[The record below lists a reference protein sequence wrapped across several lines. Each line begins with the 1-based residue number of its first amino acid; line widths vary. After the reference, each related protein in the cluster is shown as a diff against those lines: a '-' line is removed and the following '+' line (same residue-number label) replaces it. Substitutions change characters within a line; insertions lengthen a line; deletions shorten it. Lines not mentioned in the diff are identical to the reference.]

1 MKLEEFARES
11 RATHKG
17 DKSGVP
23 IVGLEHLIPQEIK
36 FSGYDVDTEN
46 TFTKTFKKGQILFGR
61 RRAYLKKA
69 AIADFD
75 GICSGDITVI
85 EAIPGKVDPLLLPF
99 IIQNDKFFDYAV
111 SRSAGGLSPR
121 VKWEHLKDYEF
132 DLPPIEEQRILADKL
147 WAAYRLKE
155 SYKKLLTATQEM
167 VKSQFI
173 EMYYNTHN
181 KQTLESV
188 CPIMNKGITPKYVE
202 SSSVLV
208 INQACIHWDGQRLGN
223 IKYHNEEIPV
233 RKRILESGDVLL
245 NATGNGTLGRCC
257 VFICPSD
264 NNTYIND
271 GHVIALST
279 DRAVILPEVLNTYL
293 SLNDTQAE
301 IYRQYVTGS
310 TNQVD
315 IVFSD
320 IKKMKVPVPSMDEQI
335 LFVEVLT
342 QADKSEFVGCKS
354 QFIEIFYGMETTPV
368 KDYIDDSF
376 PGEWGTEDKDGNGVK
391 VIRTTNFTNSG
402 KLNLADVVTRSIE
415 DRKVVR
421 KQIKKYDTILE
432 RSGGTADNPVGRV
445 VLFEED
451 NLFLCNNFTQVLR
464 FKDVD
469 PRFAFY
475 ALYYFYQTNRTAI
488 RSMGS
493 KTTGI
498 QNLNMSKYLEIGIP
512 NASDE
517 DQKAF
522 VTIAEQADKSEFV
535 GCKSQF
541 IEMFGDTH
549 MRSDHSRQWKE
560 VVEII
565 NGKDYKSIQV
575 EDGGYPV
582 YGTGGEMAR
591 ASDYLSPANSIL
603 LGRKGTIDKPLLI
616 REKYWNVDT
625 AFGAVPDEKVLHY
638 VYFYWHCKTIDFNVL
653 NKGTTLPSTTK
664 VDLLNLWIKIPSM
677 EEQTR
682 FGSIVEQ
689 ADKSEYYN

>member
-1 MKLEEFARES
+1 M
-11 RATHKG
+11 
-17 DKSGVP
+17 
-23 IVGLEHLIPQEIK
+23 
-36 FSGYDVDTEN
+36 
-46 TFTKTFKKGQILFGR
+46 
-61 RRAYLKKA
+61 
-69 AIADFD
+69 
-75 GICSGDITVI
+75 I

-167 VKSQFI
+167 V
-173 EMYYNTHN
+173 
-181 KQTLESV
+181 
-188 CPIMNKGITPKYVE
+188 
-202 SSSVLV
+202 
-208 INQACIHWDGQRLGN
+208 
-223 IKYHNEEIPV
+223 
-233 RKRILESGDVLL
+233 
-245 NATGNGTLGRCC
+245 
-257 VFICPSD
+257 
-264 NNTYIND
+264 
-271 GHVIALST
+271 
-279 DRAVILPEVLNTYL
+279 
-293 SLNDTQAE
+293 
-301 IYRQYVTGS
+301 
-310 TNQVD
+310 
-315 IVFSD
+315 
-320 IKKMKVPVPSMDEQI
+320 
-335 LFVEVLT
+335 
-342 QADKSEFVGCKS
+342 
-354 QFIEIFYGMETTPV
+354 
-368 KDYIDDSF
+368 
-376 PGEWGTEDKDGNGVK
+376 
-391 VIRTTNFTNSG
+391 
-402 KLNLADVVTRSIE
+402 
-415 DRKVVR
+415 
-421 KQIKKYDTILE
+421 
-432 RSGGTADNPVGRV
+432 
-445 VLFEED
+445 
-451 NLFLCNNFTQVLR
+451 
-464 FKDVD
+464 
-469 PRFAFY
+469 
-475 ALYYFYQTNRTAI
+475 
-488 RSMGS
+488 
-493 KTTGI
+493 
-498 QNLNMSKYLEIGIP
+498 
-512 NASDE
+512 
-517 DQKAF
+517 
-522 VTIAEQADKSEFV
+522 
-535 GCKSQF
+535 KSQF

-689 ADKSEYYN
+689 ADKSEFELRKSIEAIDQVIKSLINN